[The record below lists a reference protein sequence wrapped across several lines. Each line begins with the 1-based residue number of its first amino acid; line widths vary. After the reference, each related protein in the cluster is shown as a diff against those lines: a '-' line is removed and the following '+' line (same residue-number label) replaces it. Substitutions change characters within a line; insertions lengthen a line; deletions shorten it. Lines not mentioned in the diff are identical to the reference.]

1 MTTAHTR
8 PAASKGKGLS
18 KTNQILRLPIV
29 GRMLRRK
36 FTFAFPGYEWVYRG
50 KTINCDRFLMLYEH
64 VGQSLIDAV
73 LASGGRALD
82 DLLILLDLT
91 DPAKQIYSQ
100 CFGIAGE
107 VELFAVASQHG
118 SAAVIPYSSFMRAQ
132 VRRQPEHSHI
142 VFSDNIDRDCPAI
155 C

>member
-1 MTTAHTR
+1 
-8 PAASKGKGLS
+8 
-18 KTNQILRLPIV
+18 
-29 GRMLRRK
+29 MLRRK

-73 LASGGRALD
+73 LASRGCALD
-82 DLLILLDLT
+82 HLLTLLDMT

-107 VELFAVASQHG
+107 VELHAVASQHG
-118 SAAVIPYSSFMRAQ
+118 SAAVIPYSSFMSAQ
-132 VRRQPEHSHI
+132 VRGQPEHSRV
-142 VFSDNIDRDCPAI
+142 VFSDSIDRDC
-155 C
+155 